1 MPREDGSGGGPIS
14 QQGNHGKVSG
24 GEEASMATV
33 ATKVNV
39 NTATREELVDVAG
52 LRPDL
57 ADAIVKFRGKQGPI
71 TSADE
76 LEEVSGVGPA
86 TLEQLRKSLDFREK
100 SGNGSDQSEKADSGN
115 GKAAHETERAFRE
128 TAQRTAEVTT
138 SAVRSATEVG
148 RGAAEA
154 GAETA
159 SRVARS
165 GLQLVQRTAGAM
177 TEAQRETARQSAE
190 GTAELGRLWLELL
203 GDQTRHNLA
212 IATALS
218 KAVDWEEVARTQ
230 SEYMSASL
238 ERMNQLNSRYLE
250 IIRTV
255 MAASVSI
262 IQDQDKRAA

>member
-1 MPREDGSGGGPIS
+1 
-14 QQGNHGKVSG
+14 
-24 GEEASMATV
+24 
-33 ATKVNV
+33 VNV
-39 NTATREELVDVAG
+39 NTATREELVDMAG

-100 SGNGSDQSEKADSGN
+100 SGNGSDKSEKAHGGN
-115 GKAAHETERAFRE
+115 GKAAQETERAVRE
-128 TAQRTAEVTT
+128 TAQRT
-138 SAVRSATEVG
+138 
-148 RGAAEA
+148 AEA

-177 TEAQRETARQSAE
+177 TEVQRETARQSAE
-190 GTAELGRLWLELL
+190 GTAEFGKLWLELL
-203 GDQTRHNLA
+203 GEQTRHNLA
-212 IATALS
+212 VATTLS
-218 KAVDWEEVARTQ
+218 KAVDWEEMVRAQ
-230 SEYMSASL
+230 SEYMRASM

-255 MAASVSI
+255 MAASVSAT
-262 IQDQDKRAA
+262 QDQDKRAA